1 MKRQELQQF
10 VDRAPF
16 RRFAVR
22 LSNGA
27 TYQFEKPKDLGV
39 TKDLSTLVYFGDH
52 GGLVLI
58 DAENIEEIIDT
69 KNQP

>member
-1 MKRQELQQF
+1 MKAREIQQF
-10 VDRAPF
+10 VERFPF

-27 TYQFEKPKDLGV
+27 TYEFEKARDLGV
-39 TKDLSTLVYFGDH
+39 TKDLSTLVYFGDQ

-58 DAENIEEIIDT
+58 NAENIVEIIDP
-69 KNQP
+69 KKA